1 MGSDL
6 INPKCPD
13 CGRCI
18 DVHYEEDWDE
28 WYCPSHGCQTYWSR
42 KQVVR

>member
-1 MGSDL
+1 MPSNY

-18 DVHYEEDWDE
+18 DVHYDE
-28 WYCPSHGCQTYWSR
+28 QIDSYYCPSNSCQNYWASS
-42 KQVVR
+42 QVRA